1 MKPIRKL
8 LVANRGEIA
17 RRIMRTARAMGLT
30 TVAVYADGDAA
41 SPFVREADEAVALH
55 GVTAGESYLD
65 VPKLVGAATLV
76 GADAVHP
83 GYGFLSENAAFARA
97 VLAAELRWVG
107 PGPETIAAV
116 GDKLAAKKLMAEAG
130 VPTLPSLAVADL
142 PAADLARS
150 AEPLGYPLLVKA
162 AAGGGGKGMR
172 IVRAP
177 GELADAVTS
186 ARREARSAFG
196 DDTVFL
202 EPYLES
208 PRHVEI
214 QILGDG
220 DGHLIH
226 LFERECSIQRRYQKI
241 IEESPS
247 PALDDDL
254 RERMCR
260 AAVAAGRAIGYVSA
274 GTVEFMLDGHG
285 RFYFLEVNARLQVEH
300 PVTEAVTGL
309 DLVREQLRVA
319 EGRSLGR
326 DQQDVRS
333 TGHAIE
339 VRLYAEDPARDF
351 LPAPGHVLLWSP
363 PSDPPAR
370 FDAGVESGSE
380 VSAQFD
386 PLLAKVIV
394 HAPTRVEAAYR
405 LARVLERLRVHGVT
419 TNRDFLV
426 GVLRHP
432 AFLAGGTTT
441 DFIDHHQLPR
451 ARVPVEAEVRLAA
464 LAAALFD
471 QACRRREARVL
482 ATVPSGWRNNPS
494 AMQQASYRH
503 GDREL
508 IVEYRREPEGRFA
521 WKATGRSGHARIH
534 HVEEDGLD
542 LEVDSVRRRLAILAH
557 GGDRWVQ
564 TAAGEIH
571 LVEMPRFPA
580 AEPETV
586 AGGHAAPTPGR
597 VVEVSV
603 AIGEHI
609 VAGQKLVAI
618 EAMKMEHYVL
628 AITSGRVREIRV
640 EVGSQVEA
648 GQMLVILDTQETE
661 S

>member
-97 VLAAELRWVG
+97 VLAAGLRWVG
-107 PGPETIAAV
+107 PGPETIDAV

-130 VPTLPSLAVADL
+130 VPTLPSLAVANL
-142 PAADLARS
+142 PAADIARA

-226 LFERECSIQRRYQKI
+226 VFERECSIQRRYQKI
-241 IEESPS
+241 VEESPS
-247 PALDDDL
+247 PALDDEL

-285 RFYFLEVNARLQVEH
+285 RFYFVEVNARLQVEH

-319 EGRSLGR
+319 EGHSLGR

-351 LPAPGHVLLWSP
+351 LPAPGQVLLWAP

-394 HAPTRVEAAYR
+394 HAPTRAEAAYR
-405 LARVLERLRVHGVT
+405 LARVL
-419 TNRDFLV
+419 
-426 GVLRHP
+426 
-432 AFLAGGTTT
+432 
-441 DFIDHHQLPR
+441 
-451 ARVPVEAEVRLAA
+451 
-464 LAAALFD
+464 
-471 QACRRREARVL
+471 
-482 ATVPSGWRNNPS
+482 
-494 AMQQASYRH
+494 
-503 GDREL
+503 
-508 IVEYRREPEGRFA
+508 
-521 WKATGRSGHARIH
+521 
-534 HVEEDGLD
+534 
-542 LEVDSVRRRLAILAH
+542 
-557 GGDRWVQ
+557 
-564 TAAGEIH
+564 
-571 LVEMPRFPA
+571 
-580 AEPETV
+580 
-586 AGGHAAPTPGR
+586 
-597 VVEVSV
+597 
-603 AIGEHI
+603 
-609 VAGQKLVAI
+609 
-618 EAMKMEHYVL
+618 
-628 AITSGRVREIRV
+628 
-640 EVGSQVEA
+640 
-648 GQMLVILDTQETE
+648 
-661 S
+661 

>member
-1 MKPIRKL
+1 MAPIRKL
-8 LVANRGEIA
+8 LIANRGEIA
-17 RRIMRTARAMGLT
+17 RRIMRTARAMGQS
-30 TVAVYADGDAA
+30 TVAVYADGDAE

-55 GVTAGESYLD
+55 GVTAAESYLD
-65 VPKLVGAATLV
+65 VSKLVAAAMLV

-97 VLAAELRWVG
+97 VLAAGLRWVG
-107 PGPETIAAV
+107 PAPDTIASM

-142 PAADLARS
+142 AAAELARS
-150 AEPLGYPLLVKA
+150 SASLGYPLLVKA

-177 GELADAVTS
+177 GDLADAVSS

-226 LFERECSIQRRYQKI
+226 LLERECSVQRRYQKI
-241 IEESPS
+241 VEESPS
-247 PALDDDL
+247 PALDAEL
-254 RERMCR
+254 RERMCG

-274 GTVEFMLDGHG
+274 GTVEFMLDRDG
-285 RFYFLEVNARLQVEH
+285 RFYFLEVNTRLQVEH

-319 EGRSLGR
+319 EGHCLGR
-326 DQQDVRS
+326 RQQDVTP

-339 VRLYAEDPARDF
+339 VRLYAEDPAHEF
-351 LPAPGHVLLWSP
+351 LPAPGRVLLWSP
-363 PSDPPAR
+363 PTDPPAR

-380 VSAQFD
+380 VSAHFD
-386 PLLAKVIV
+386 PLLAKIIV
-394 HAPTRVEAAYR
+394 HAPTRAEAAYR

-432 AFLAGGTTT
+432 VFLDGRTTT
-441 DFIDHHQLPR
+441 DFIDRHQLPR
-451 ARVPVEAEVRLAA
+451 VRAPEEAELRVAV

-471 QACRRREARVL
+471 EAGRRRAARVL
-482 ATVPSGWRNNPS
+482 AAVPSGWRNNPS

-503 GDREL
+503 GSRE
-508 IVEYRREPEGRFA
+508 IAVEYRRERDGRFA
-521 WKATGRSGHARIH
+521 WRVGGCAGHARVQH
-534 HVEEDGLD
+534 AGEDGLD
-542 LEVDSVRRRLAILAH
+542 LEVDSVRRHLAILAH
-557 GGDRWVQ
+557 GGERWVQ
-564 TAAGEIH
+564 AGTGDIH
-571 LVEMPRFPA
+571 LLEVPRFPV

-586 AGGHAAPTPGR
+586 AGGHVAPTPGQ
-597 VVEVSV
+597 VVEISV
-603 AIGEHI
+603 AVGEHV

-618 EAMKMEHYVL
+618 EAMKVEHHLL
-628 AITSGRVREIRV
+628 AMVSGRVQEIRV

-648 GQMLVILDTQETE
+648 GQMLVILQTE
-661 S
+661 ESGP